1 MRASRELVIVQALS
15 SLALWLD
22 IFLIFTVP
30 VYLWGIS
37 PSSVALLAFCLGS
50 PILLLGPIVGTLIDR
65 QDVRKT
71 LLLGVLLRTASTI
84 SLVFSPSFDVFLVL
98 VIFKGLSTLIYFP
111 SITIAVRKLVN
122 KEEYKSFFSCTSLFD
137 QVSKITVPLLAGL
150 LTLAMPIKYGFF
162 FSAAA
167 VFCTLPFLITLCA
180 KIETT
185 PVSSPSK
192 ILSLYRDLL
201 RGLSLFKSLPFQL
214 RIGLLYSLLTSLA
227 LGVYDPHLAS
237 FLAHEGYSPVVF
249 SQIVSATAGGAVCAA
264 ALVKYKLNNTDEIL
278 LRSYALILFSSAL
291 TLTSLIVL
299 FDTPGKKIL
308 YPIAWFINGFG
319 YELLIISSN
328 IILQQLCPAE
338 NIGRV
343 STSFRS
349 IQMLCIVTGP
359 AIGTLLINTYGRQ
372 APFVTAAA
380 VTFFTASISLV
391 IYYYPHRKPVDD
403 L

>member
-1 MRASRELVIVQALS
+1 M
-15 SLALWLD
+15 
-22 IFLIFTVP
+22 
-30 VYLWGIS
+30 
-37 PSSVALLAFCLGS
+37 
-50 PILLLGPIVGTLIDR
+50 
-65 QDVRKT
+65 
-71 LLLGVLLRTASTI
+71 
-84 SLVFSPSFDVFLVL
+84 
-98 VIFKGLSTLIYFP
+98 
-111 SITIAVRKLVN
+111 
-122 KEEYKSFFSCTSLFD
+122 
-137 QVSKITVPLLAGL
+137 
-150 LTLAMPIKYGFF
+150 
-162 FSAAA
+162 
-167 VFCTLPFLITLCA
+167 
-180 KIETT
+180 
-185 PVSSPSK
+185 SSPSK

-201 RGLSLFKSLPFQL
+201 RGLSIFKSLPFQL

-237 FLAHEGYSPVVF
+237 FLAHEGYSPIVF

-291 TLTSLIVL
+291 TLTSLIVF
-299 FDTPGKKIL
+299 FDPPGKKML

>member
-1 MRASRELVIVQALS
+1 MRASRELVIVQAMS

-37 PSSVALLAFCLGS
+37 PPSVALLAFCLGA

-71 LLLGVLLRTASTI
+71 LLLGFLLRTASTAA
-84 SLVFSPSFDVFLVL
+84 LVFSPSFDVFLVL
-98 VIFKGLSTLIYFP
+98 VTFKGLSNLIYFP
-111 SITIAVRKLVN
+111 SVTIAVRKLVN
-122 KEEYKSFFSCTSLFD
+122 KEEHKSFFSCTSLFD

-150 LTLAMPIKYGFF
+150 LTLAIPLKYGFF

-167 VFCTLPFLITLCA
+167 VFCTLPFLISLSA
-180 KIETT
+180 KIQTT
-185 PVSSPSK
+185 PESSPSK

-201 RGLSLFKSLPFQL
+201 RGLSIFKSLPFQL

-237 FLAHEGYSPVVF
+237 FLAHEGYPPIVF

-264 ALVKYKLNNTDEIL
+264 ALVKYKFNNIDEVL

-299 FDTPGKKIL
+299 FDIPGKKML

-359 AIGTLLINTYGRQ
+359 AIGTLLINAYGRP
-372 APFVTAAA
+372 APFVTAALA
-380 VTFFTASISLV
+380 TFFTASIS
-391 IYYYPHRKPVDD
+391 IAFYYYPYRKPVDD